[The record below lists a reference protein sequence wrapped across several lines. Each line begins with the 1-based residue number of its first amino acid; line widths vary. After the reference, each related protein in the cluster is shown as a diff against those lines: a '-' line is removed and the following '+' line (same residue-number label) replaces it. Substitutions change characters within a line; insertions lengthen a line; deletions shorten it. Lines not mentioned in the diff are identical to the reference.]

1 MRRSFG
7 GSEEGKAKDTLQT
20 VQTIPRKSLNKKAFI
35 YSSGTLRNML
45 RRYLFCLVEIWC
57 FEGLNILQHINFQS
71 TWLVSLIWE
80 MTKCKG
86 KQCGR
91 IWEGHRARTQK
102 TGKSGL
108 PQSYDPVSFVSRQKH
123 NIEYHHRNAVLN
135 KSTVNKAF

>member
-102 TGKSGL
+102 TENLACLSNMI
-108 PQSYDPVSFVSRQKH
+108 QSPLSVGR
-123 NIEYHHRNAVLN
+123 
-135 KSTVNKAF
+135 STILTITTEMQF